1 MRSSLTLKRSF
12 LKLCFN
18 FQEFYNVDKDFQHS
32 VLKIPTILLGLFLK
46 QIFFLI
52 CSFTFLPKDFVEI
65 Y

>member
-12 LKLCFN
+12 LKLCFS
-18 FQEFYNVDKDFQHS
+18 FQEFGNVDKDFQHLVS
-32 VLKIPTILLGLFLK
+32 KIPTTLSRLFLK

-52 CSFTFLPKDFVEI
+52 CNFALLPKDFVEI